1 MTTAQVLEQLAS
13 PADPDAHREM
23 TRVGINV
30 AKSYGIKTPVLR
42 GIARQIGKDHSL
54 ALERW
59 ESGISDA
66 RHLAYMVDVP
76 ARIDESQMEDWASDF
91 DSWAVTDPAC
101 FGLFRQTAFAYDKA
115 VEWSERNE
123 EFVKRGGFV
132 LMAGLV
138 VHDKRAPDGNFL
150 KFFPIIDRESDDDRN
165 FAKKA
170 VNWAS
175 RSIGKRSIVLNQA
188 AIDTA
193 GDMQKSGTRAARWI
207 AADAIRELIGDK
219 DQARLKKR

>member
-1 MTTAQVLEQLAS
+1 
-13 PADPDAHREM
+13 
-23 TRVGINV
+23 
-30 AKSYGIKTPVLR
+30 
-42 GIARQIGKDHSL
+42 
-54 ALERW
+54 
-59 ESGISDA
+59 
-66 RHLAYMVDVP
+66 
-76 ARIDESQMEDWASDF
+76 
-91 DSWAVTDPAC
+91 
-101 FGLFRQTAFAYDKA
+101 
-115 VEWSERNE
+115 
-123 EFVKRGGFV
+123 
-132 LMAGLV
+132 MAGLV

-165 FAKKA
+165 FVKKA

-193 GDMQKSGTRAARWI
+193 GDIQRRGSRAARWI

>member
-1 MTTAQVLEQLAS
+1 
-13 PADPDAHREM
+13 
-23 TRVGINV
+23 
-30 AKSYGIKTPVLR
+30 
-42 GIARQIGKDHSL
+42 
-54 ALERW
+54 
-59 ESGISDA
+59 
-66 RHLAYMVDVP
+66 MVDVP

-123 EFVKRGGFV
+123 EFVKRDGFV

-138 VHDKRAPDGNFL
+138 VHDKRAPDGNFV
-150 KFFPIIDRESDDDRN
+150 
-165 FAKKA
+165 KKA
-170 VNWAS
+170 VNWAL

-193 GDMQKSGTRAARWI
+193 GDIQKRGTRAARWI

-219 DQARLKKR
+219 D